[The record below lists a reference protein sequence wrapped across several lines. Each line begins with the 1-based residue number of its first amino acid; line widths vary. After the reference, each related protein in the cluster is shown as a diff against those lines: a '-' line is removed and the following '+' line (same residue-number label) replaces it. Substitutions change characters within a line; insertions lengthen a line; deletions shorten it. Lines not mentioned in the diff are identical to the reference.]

1 MRALKKIL
9 ALPVFLVL
17 IVAVGLLHV
26 ALKCGSWVGGIYFG
40 FMGLCTV
47 LALITEQWL
56 NLRIFIVMIGCGAGV
71 FIGATTILA
80 FAEIARD
87 DVKEFMVS

>member
-1 MRALKKIL
+1 MRTLKKIL
-9 ALPVFLVL
+9 ALPVLLVL

-40 FMGLCTV
+40 FMVFCIV

-56 NLRIFIVMIGCGAGV
+56 NLRIFIVLIGCGTGV
-71 FIGATTILA
+71 FIGATTVLA

-87 DVKEFMVS
+87 DVKAFMVS